1 MGKWFGVALLD
12 NGKSGTPVNVDVSEK
27 TKVSVQTLRNWHYE
41 RPEAFR
47 AVCYAVAMGY
57 QP

>member
-1 MGKWFGVALLD
+1 MTASQKAKELGC
-12 NGKSGTPVNVDVSEK
+12 KSLVDVSEK